1 MAMKV
6 LVIDD
11 SSAMRKFI
19 QRAIKTSGADVEAF
33 LEAADGAAALEVLS
47 GNAVDM
53 IFCDLNM
60 PNMDGETFVAKKML
74 DERIRSIPVVIVS
87 TDSSRDRVR
96 SLIGNGVAGYV
107 EKPFQPEDLR
117 KELDR
122 VMASA

>member
-19 QRAIKTSGADVEAF
+19 QRAIKTSGADVETF
-33 LEAADGAAALEVLS
+33 LEAADGAAALQVLD
-47 GNAVDM
+47 GNPVDM
-53 IFCDLNM
+53 IFCDVNM
-60 PNMDGETFVAKKML
+60 PNMDGEMFVKKKME

-87 TDSSRDRVR
+87 TDSTRERVR
-96 SLIGNGVAGYV
+96 ALVGNGVVGYV

-122 VMASA
+122 VIEGA

>member
-19 QRAIKTSGADVEAF
+19 QRAIKTSGADIESF
-33 LEAADGAAALEVLS
+33 LEAADGVAALEVLD
-47 GNAVDM
+47 GNSVDM
-53 IFCDLNM
+53 IFCDVNM
-60 PNMDGETFVAKKML
+60 PNMDGETFVKKKME

-87 TDSSRDRVR
+87 TDSTRERVR
-96 SLIGNGVAGYV
+96 SLVGHGVVGYV

-122 VMASA
+122 VIDSA